1 MAEIKKVGFVGIGNM
16 GNPMARHLVAAGFDI
31 TVMDTRQ
38 EVVDAFVTAHGC
50 HSESDPVALGG
61 AVDAVITM
69 LPTSKIVR
77 SVILGESGTSGVAD
91 GMSEGSLV
99 IDMSTSSPEDTVA
112 LGEALQARGIR
123 TLDAPVAGGVV
134 FAEDGSLLI
143 MVGGDDTDKDRARPL
158 LEAMGDEI
166 NDCGILGGAHTMKAL
181 NNYVNAAALIA
192 GIEAMTVAMKFGLD
206 ADTALAALKNACTG
220 RNNPIE
226 KKIEGHILNG
236 KYATG
241 MPVGLIAKDVSIAV
255 DSAEALGAYAPMAKE
270 TLRLWEEARDRF
282 GFDPDQSE
290 VVRLWEAETGVKLED
305 G

>member
-181 NNYVNAAALIA
+181 NNYVNAAA
-192 GIEAMTVAMKFGLD
+192 
-206 ADTALAALKNACTG
+206 
-220 RNNPIE
+220 
-226 KKIEGHILNG
+226 
-236 KYATG
+236 
-241 MPVGLIAKDVSIAV
+241 
-255 DSAEALGAYAPMAKE
+255 
-270 TLRLWEEARDRF
+270 
-282 GFDPDQSE
+282 
-290 VVRLWEAETGVKLED
+290 
-305 G
+305 